1 MREISSFIGA
11 RPPLSDANTQSKKYV
26 LHSVSAFA
34 LSTMPRLGDA
44 DRVCFAN
51 RSIPRRRRLAKI
63 PVFVSAGTRPTPAA
77 PIYAG
82 VQTMRARICSAL
94 SCDMFARVVWLRL
107 RRAAKPLTFALPFV
121 ARTRHAWLARLTRAR
136 GGCFLRGRKA
146 LLNDFWYFWSHKST
160 IKEKLLYDSIGSS
173 KAPLPTN

>member
-94 SCDMFARVVWLRL
+94 SCDMFARVVWLKSWG
-107 RRAAKPLTFALPFV
+107 AAKPPTFDLSLA
-121 ARTRHAWLARLTRAR
+121 ACTRHAWLVRLTRAR
-136 GGCFLRGRKA
+136 GRRYIRGRKA
-146 LLNDFWYFWSHKST
+146 LLYDFWYTPSRRRRS
-160 IKEKLLYDSIGSS
+160 EVAS
-173 KAPLPTN
+173 PP